1 MALTAASTV
10 YPRGIASFGNWDVL
24 TATAIY
30 KGALIGLVV
39 GTGTV
44 TNYNDAAGHLLIGIA
59 DNTCTAAQATAGFK
73 LQVRTITSAV
83 FSATVTGATAATD
96 NGKAGTYEDRATAEK
111 MSRSRYRDLE
121 VASLVVILVAGGAA
135 ILWAVRRRKP

>member
-1 MALTAASTV
+1 MERSRPPV
-10 YPRGIASFGNWDVL
+10 QRGILAGS
-24 TATAIY
+24 
-30 KGALIGLVV
+30 GAGRALS
-39 GTGTV
+39 
-44 TNYNDAAGHLLIGIA
+44 ALLLA
-59 DNTCTAAQATAGFK
+59 LCLLFP
-73 LQVRTITSAV
+73 LPS
-83 FSATVTGATAATD
+83 SAATD